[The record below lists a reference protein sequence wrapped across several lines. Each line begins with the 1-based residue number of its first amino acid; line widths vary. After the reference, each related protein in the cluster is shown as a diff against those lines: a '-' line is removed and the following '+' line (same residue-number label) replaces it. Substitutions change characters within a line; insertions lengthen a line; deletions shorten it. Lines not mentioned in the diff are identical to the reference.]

1 MGANL
6 VNSLCEYLAPLI
18 CEICG
23 GEAALRIL
31 SNLADRSL
39 FIAEASFRLQ
49 DLADDDVAARRIRD
63 RIVLA
68 NEIAKADAYRAATHN
83 KGILNGIDALALA
96 TGNDWRAIE
105 AGAHAFAARDQHYS
119 ALTDWGIAA
128 NGDLEGKLS
137 MPLKPGTVGGTI
149 ASNPHAALGLKLTG
163 ARSARELGELM
174 AAVGLAQNFAA
185 LRALADRGI
194 QEGHMRLHARS
205 VAQAAGVP
213 DDRIDAVASDLVA
226 SGDVKV
232 WKARELMNQGEP
244 PATGEAAAGKVIL
257 IGEHA
262 VVYGRHALALPIP
275 QAVRAS
281 VLRDGARTISVPA
294 WNLLHS
300 LIESDAD
307 GLVAAVQLIATELA
321 LPDSDFSIHLHS
333 RLPRA
338 MGLGSSAAFAVA
350 IARALAR
357 AYGLQAGDD
366 RVNQIAFQCEK
377 LAHGT
382 PSGVDNTLACYG
394 RPVLFHRDAK
404 THIKELSLPAAP
416 PVVVAYG
423 EQAGLTRQQVAGVR
437 ARRKQSPLAYERLF
451 DEMDALCLAATDA
464 LQASD
469 YDGLGACMNIG
480 QGLLNAIEVS
490 TPELEY
496 MVSVAR
502 RAGALGAKL
511 TGAGGG
517 GSIVALCP
525 GTKDQVALALRNA
538 GFRTLEL

>member
-1 MGANL
+1 
-6 VNSLCEYLAPLI
+6 
-18 CEICG
+18 
-23 GEAALRIL
+23 
-31 SNLADRSL
+31 
-39 FIAEASFRLQ
+39 
-49 DLADDDVAARRIRD
+49 
-63 RIVLA
+63 
-68 NEIAKADAYRAATHN
+68 
-83 KGILNGIDALALA
+83 
-96 TGNDWRAIE
+96 
-105 AGAHAFAARDQHYS
+105 
-119 ALTDWGIAA
+119 
-128 NGDLEGKLS
+128 
-137 MPLKPGTVGGTI
+137 
-149 ASNPHAALGLKLTG
+149 
-163 ARSARELGELM
+163 
-174 AAVGLAQNFAA
+174 
-185 LRALADRGI
+185 
-194 QEGHMRLHARS
+194 
-205 VAQAAGVP
+205 
-213 DDRIDAVASDLVA
+213 
-226 SGDVKV
+226 
-232 WKARELMNQGEP
+232 
-244 PATGEAAAGKVIL
+244 
-257 IGEHA
+257 
-262 VVYGRHALALPIP
+262 
-275 QAVRAS
+275 
-281 VLRDGARTISVPA
+281 
-294 WNLLHS
+294 LHS

-404 THIKELSLPAAP
+404 THINELSLPAAP